1 MKKIKQNWESKL
13 STLMGFIVA
22 VSTAWITIDWTTFDI
37 NKEYPKLILSALI
50 GIGGYMTRIK
60 SNENNESK

>member
-13 STLMGFIVA
+13 STIMGFIVA
-22 VSTAWITIDWTTFDI
+22 ISTAWVTIDWVTFDI

-50 GIGGYMTRIK
+50 GIGGYMTKIK
-60 SNENNESK
+60 SNGTETN

>member
-22 VSTAWITIDWTTFDI
+22 ISTAWITIDWVTFDI

-50 GIGGYMTRIK
+50 GIGGYMTKIK
-60 SNENNESK
+60 SDGTKTN

>member
-13 STLMGFIVA
+13 STIMGFIVA
-22 VSTAWITIDWTTFDI
+22 ISTAWITIDWVTFDI

-50 GIGGYMTRIK
+50 GLGGYMTKINTK
-60 SNENNESK
+60 VNP

>member
-1 MKKIKQNWESKL
+1 MNKIRQNWESKL

-22 VSTAWITIDWTTFDI
+22 ISTAWITIDWVTFDI

-50 GIGGYMTRIK
+50 GIGGYLTKIK
-60 SNENNESK
+60 SNDK

>member
-1 MKKIKQNWESKL
+1 MRKIEQNWESKL

-22 VSTAWITIDWTTFDI
+22 ISTAWITIDWVTFDI

-50 GIGGYMTRIK
+50 GIGGYMTKIK
-60 SNENNESK
+60 SDGK

>member
-1 MKKIKQNWESKL
+1 MNKIKQNWQSKL

-22 VSTAWITIDWTTFDI
+22 ISTAWITIDWVTFDI

-50 GIGGYMTRIK
+50 GIGGYMTKIK
-60 SNENNESK
+60 SNDK

>member
-13 STLMGFIVA
+13 STVMGFIVA
-22 VSTAWITIDWTTFDI
+22 ISTAWVTIDWVTFDI

-50 GIGGYMTRIK
+50 GIGGYMTKIK
-60 SNENNESK
+60 SDDK

>member
-1 MKKIKQNWESKL
+1 MNKIKQNWESKL

-22 VSTAWITIDWTTFDI
+22 ISTAWITIDWVTFDI

-50 GIGGYMTRIK
+50 GIGGYMTKIK
-60 SNENNESK
+60 SNDK

>member
-1 MKKIKQNWESKL
+1 MRKIEQNWESKL

-22 VSTAWITIDWTTFDI
+22 ISTAWITIDWVTFDI

-50 GIGGYMTRIK
+50 GIGGYMTKIK
-60 SNENNESK
+60 SDVN

>member
-1 MKKIKQNWESKL
+1 MMKKNWESKL

-22 VSTAWITIDWTTFDI
+22 IATAWITIDWSTFDI

-50 GIGGYMTRIK
+50 GIGGYMTKI
-60 SNENNESK
+60 NSKVN

>member
-1 MKKIKQNWESKL
+1 MKKIRQNWESKL

-22 VSTAWITIDWTTFDI
+22 ISTAWITIDWLTFDI

-50 GIGGYMTRIK
+50 GIGGYMTKIK
-60 SNENNESK
+60 SDDK

>member
-22 VSTAWITIDWTTFDI
+22 ISTAWITIDWVTFDI

-50 GIGGYMTRIK
+50 GIGGYMTKIK
-60 SNENNESK
+60 SNGTETN

>member
-1 MKKIKQNWESKL
+1 MNKIKQNWESKL

-22 VSTAWITIDWTTFDI
+22 VSTAWITIDWVTFDI

-50 GIGGYMTRIK
+50 GIGGYMTKIK
-60 SNENNESK
+60 SNDK

>member
-1 MKKIKQNWESKL
+1 MNKIKENWQSKL

-22 VSTAWITIDWTTFDI
+22 ISTAWITIDWVTFDI

-50 GIGGYMTRIK
+50 GIGGYMTKIK